1 MSERARQPSRRIDA
15 PEPGWFRLRLACAAP
30 PVGARIYT
38 RLGQLVAEINGAE
51 ADVDAVWTSGEAIS
65 EAEYRRLIE
74 APPADPT
81 KAVDYRAMGR
91 AETPVLAPEKD
102 RARLNRPV
110 VDLAAALEP
119 EALAAWLEHEMAEHA
134 ARCAELGAAY
144 ERFLV
149 ATAGGIADDTATGRA
164 TDFAKMHKAEISAI
178 DATRKR
184 IKEPVLH
191 AQRLIDGAG
200 NGLTTPLRAQALT
213 IENRI
218 ATYLTSKAEAA
229 RRAAEME
236 AQRLAAAAAEA
247 MRDAEPEEAITALKE
262 AAEAEALAGA
272 STPDL
277 TRTRSATGALAG
289 LKDNWVW
296 EVTDLAR
303 VPTHLLQIN
312 DAAVRLFIRQGA
324 RHVPGLRIWN
334 DGRVMIR

>member
-1 MSERARQPSRRIDA
+1 MSARQIDK
-15 PEPGWFRLRLACAAP
+15 PEPGLFRMTLCRGGP
-30 PVGARIYT
+30 PVGARIFNGLT
-38 RLGQLVAEINGAE
+38 GLAATINGQPAE
-51 ADVDAVWTSGEAIS
+51 VEHVWTSGVFIER
-65 EAEYRRLIE
+65 EEWERLD
-74 APPADPT
+74 ANRPADPT
-81 KAVDYRAMGR
+81 KAVDYRAMGHV
-91 AETPVLAPEKD
+91 PVLAPERD
-102 RARLNRPV
+102 RARPNRPV
-110 VDLAAALEP
+110 MDLAAALEP
-119 EALAAWLEHEMAEHA
+119 EALGAWLEHEMAEHA

-149 ATAGGIADDTATGRA
+149 ATAGGISDDTATGKA
-164 TDFAKMHKAEISAI
+164 TDFAKMHKAEITAI

-184 IKEPVLH
+184 IKEPVLL

-200 NGLTTPLRAQALT
+200 NGLTTPLRAQAIT

-247 MRDAEPEEAITALKE
+247 MRDAEPDEAIAALKE

-289 LKDNWVW
+289 LRDNFVYEVKDIA
-296 EVTDLAR
+296 L
-303 VPTHLLQIN
+303 VPTHLLQVN

-324 RHVPGLRIWN
+324 RHVRGLRIWN
-334 DGRVMIR
+334 DARAFVR

>member
-1 MSERARQPSRRIDA
+1 M
-15 PEPGWFRLRLACAAP
+15 
-30 PVGARIYT
+30 
-38 RLGQLVAEINGAE
+38 
-51 ADVDAVWTSGEAIS
+51 DAVWTSGEAIS
-65 EAEYRRLIE
+65 EAEDRRLIE

-91 AETPVLAPEKD
+91 AETPVLAPERD
-102 RARLNRPV
+102 GARPNRPV
-110 VDLAAALEP
+110 VDLALALEP
-119 EALAAWLEHEMAEHA
+119 EALGAWLEHEMAEHA
-134 ARCAELGAAY
+134 ARCAELGVPY
-144 ERFLV
+144 ERSFWSPRRE
-149 ATAGGIADDTATGRA
+149 GIADDTATGRA
-164 TDFAKMHKAEISAI
+164 TEFAKMHTAEIAAI

-247 MRDAEPEEAITALKE
+247 MRDAEPEEAIAALKE
-262 AAEAEALAGA
+262 AAEAEALATA

-289 LKDNWVW
+289 LRDNFVYEVKDIA
-296 EVTDLAR
+296 L
-303 VPTHLLQIN
+303 VPTHLLQVN
-312 DAAVRLFIRQGA
+312 DAAVRLFIKQGA

-334 DGRVMIR
+334 DAKAFVR

>member
-1 MSERARQPSRRIDA
+1 
-15 PEPGWFRLRLACAAP
+15 
-30 PVGARIYT
+30 VGARIYT

-91 AETPVLAPEKD
+91 AAPGVEV
-102 RARLNRPV
+102 ARPNRPV

-119 EALAAWLEHEMAEHA
+119 EALGAWLEHEMAEHA

-149 ATAGGIADDTATGRA
+149 ATAGGIADDTATGKA
-164 TDFAKMHKAEISAI
+164 TDFARMHKAEIAAI

-218 ATYLTSKAEAA
+218 ATYLTGKAEAA
-229 RRAAEME
+229 RREAEME

-262 AAEAEALAGA
+262 AAEAEALATA

-334 DGRVMIR
+334 DAKAFVR

>member
-15 PEPGWFRLRLACAAP
+15 PEPGWFRLRLARGAP

-38 RLGQLVAEINGAE
+38 RLGQLVAEINGCE

-81 KAVDYRAMGR
+81 KAVDYRAMGHV
-91 AETPVLAPEKD
+91 PVPD
-102 RARLNRPV
+102 VVRSNRPV

-149 ATAGGIADDTATGRA
+149 ATRDGIADDTATGRA
-164 TDFAKMHKAEISAI
+164 TDFAKMHKAEIAAI

-218 ATYLTSKAEAA
+218 ATYLTTKAEAA
-229 RRAAEME
+229 WREAEME
-236 AQRLAAAAAEA
+236 AQRLALAAQEA

-296 EVTDLAR
+296 EVTDLAH
-303 VPTHLLQIN
+303 VPTHLLQVN

>member
-1 MSERARQPSRRIDA
+1 MSARQIDK
-15 PEPGWFRLRLACAAP
+15 PEPGLFRMTLCRGGP
-30 PVGARIYT
+30 PVGARIFNGLT
-38 RLGQLVAEINGAE
+38 GLSATINGLPAE
-51 ADVDAVWTSGEAIS
+51 VEHVWTSGAFVER
-65 EAEYRRLIE
+65 EEWERLD
-74 APPADPT
+74 ANRPADPT
-81 KAVDYRAMGR
+81 RPVDYRAIGHVH
-91 AETPVLAPEKD
+91 ASEV
-102 RARLNRPV
+102 ARPNRPV
-110 VDLAAALEP
+110 VDLAVALEP
-119 EALAAWLEHEMAEHA
+119 EALGAWLEHEMAEHA

-144 ERFLV
+144 ERFLL
-149 ATAGGIADDTATGRA
+149 ATRDGIADDTATGRA
-164 TDFAKMHKAEISAI
+164 TDFAKMHKAEITAI

-229 RRAAEME
+229 RREAEME

-247 MRDAEPEEAITALKE
+247 VRDAEPEEAIAALKE
-262 AAEAEALAGA
+262 AAEAEALATA

-289 LKDNWVW
+289 LRDNFVYEVKDIA
-296 EVTDLAR
+296 L
-303 VPTHLLQIN
+303 VPTHLLQVN

-334 DGRVMIR
+334 DARAFVR

>member
-15 PEPGWFRLRLACAAP
+15 PEPGWFRLRLARGAP

-51 ADVDAVWTSGEAIS
+51 ADVDAVWTSGEAVS

-91 AETPVLAPEKD
+91 AEPGVEV
-102 RARLNRPV
+102 ARPNRPV

-149 ATAGGIADDTATGRA
+149 ATAGGIADDTATGKA

-218 ATYLTSKAEAA
+218 ATYLTGKAEAA
-229 RRAAEME
+229 RREAEME

-262 AAEAEALAGA
+262 AAEAEALATA

-334 DGRVMIR
+334 DAKAFVR

>member
-15 PEPGWFRLRLACAAP
+15 PEPGWFRLRLARAAP

-51 ADVDAVWTSGEAIS
+51 AGVDAVWTSGEAIS

-91 AETPVLAPEKD
+91 AEPGVEV
-102 RARLNRPV
+102 ARPNRPV

-119 EALAAWLEHEMAEHA
+119 EALGAWLEHEMAEHA

-164 TDFAKMHKAEISAI
+164 TDFAKMHKAEITAI

-218 ATYLTSKAEAA
+218 ATYLTGKAEAA
-229 RRAAEME
+229 RREAEME

-247 MRDAEPEEAITALKE
+247 MRDAEPEEAIVALRD
-262 AAEAEALAGA
+262 AQAAEALATA

-289 LKDNWVW
+289 LRDNFVYEVKDIA
-296 EVTDLAR
+296 L
-303 VPTHLLQIN
+303 VPTHLLQVN

-334 DGRVMIR
+334 DARAFVR

>member
-15 PEPGWFRLRLACAAP
+15 PEPGWFRLRLARAAP

-91 AETPVLAPEKD
+91 AEPGVEV
-102 RARLNRPV
+102 ARPNRPV

-119 EALAAWLEHEMAEHA
+119 EALGAWLEHEMAEHA

-164 TDFAKMHKAEISAI
+164 TDFAKMHKAEIAAI

-218 ATYLTSKAEAA
+218 ATYLTGKAEAA

-247 MRDAEPEEAITALKE
+247 MRDAEPEEAIAALKE
-262 AAEAEALAGA
+262 AAEAEALATA

-334 DGRVMIR
+334 DAKAFVR

>member
-1 MSERARQPSRRIDA
+1 MSARQIDK
-15 PEPGWFRLRLACAAP
+15 PEPGLFRMTLCRGGP
-30 PVGARIYT
+30 PVGARIFNGLT
-38 RLGQLVAEINGAE
+38 GLSATINGQPAE
-51 ADVDAVWTSGEAIS
+51 VEHVWTSGAFIER
-65 EAEYRRLIE
+65 EEWERLD
-74 APPADPT
+74 ANRPADPT
-81 KAVDYRAMGR
+81 VPVDYRAMGR
-91 AETPVLAPEKD
+91 AEPPALAPEKD
-102 RARLNRPV
+102 RARSNRPV

-119 EALAAWLEHEMAEHA
+119 EALGAWLEHEMAEHA

-149 ATAGGIADDTATGRA
+149 ATAGGISDDTATGRA
-164 TDFAKMHKAEISAI
+164 TDFAKMHKAEITAI

-247 MRDAEPEEAITALKE
+247 MRDAEPEEAIAALKE
-262 AAEAEALAGA
+262 AAEVEALATA

-289 LKDNWVW
+289 LRDNFVYEVKDIA
-296 EVTDLAR
+296 L

-334 DGRVMIR
+334 DARAFVR

>member
-15 PEPGWFRLRLACAAP
+15 PEPGWFRLRLARGAP

-91 AETPVLAPEKD
+91 AETPVLAPERD
-102 RARLNRPV
+102 GARPNRPV

-119 EALAAWLEHEMAEHA
+119 EALGAWLEHEMAEHA

-149 ATAGGIADDTATGRA
+149 ATAGGIADDTATGKA
-164 TDFAKMHKAEISAI
+164 TDFAKMHKAEITAI

-191 AQRLIDGAG
+191 AQRVDRRRRETAWA
-200 NGLTTPLRAQALT
+200 TPLRAQALT
-213 IENRI
+213 GIENRI
-218 ATYLTSKAEAA
+218 ATC
-229 RRAAEME
+229 
-236 AQRLAAAAAEA
+236 
-247 MRDAEPEEAITALKE
+247 
-262 AAEAEALAGA
+262 
-272 STPDL
+272 PD
-277 TRTRSATGALAG
+277 REGGGGPA
-289 LKDNWVW
+289 
-296 EVTDLAR
+296 
-303 VPTHLLQIN
+303 
-312 DAAVRLFIRQGA
+312 
-324 RHVPGLRIWN
+324 
-334 DGRVMIR
+334 

>member
-15 PEPGWFRLRLACAAP
+15 PEPGWFRLRLARAAP

-65 EAEYRRLIE
+65 EAEYRGLIE

-91 AETPVLAPEKD
+91 AERD
-102 RARLNRPV
+102 RARPNRPV

-119 EALAAWLEHEMAEHA
+119 EALGAWLEHEMAEHA

-218 ATYLTSKAEAA
+218 ATYLTGKAEAA

-247 MRDAEPEEAITALKE
+247 MRDAEPEEAIAALKE
-262 AAEAEALAGA
+262 AAEAEALATA

-289 LKDNWVW
+289 LRDNFVYEVKDIA
-296 EVTDLAR
+296 L
-303 VPTHLLQIN
+303 VPAHLLQIN
-312 DAAVRLFIRQGA
+312 DAAVRLFIKQGA

-334 DGRVMIR
+334 DAKAFVR

>member
-1 MSERARQPSRRIDA
+1 MSARQIDK
-15 PEPGWFRLRLACAAP
+15 PEPGLFRMTLCRGGP
-30 PVGARIYT
+30 PVGARIFNGLT
-38 RLGQLVAEINGAE
+38 GLSATINGQPAE
-51 ADVDAVWTSGEAIS
+51 VEHVWTSGAFIER
-65 EAEYRRLIE
+65 EEWERLD
-74 APPADPT
+74 ANRPADP
-81 KAVDYRAMGR
+81 AVPVDYRAMGHV
-91 AETPVLAPEKD
+91 PVPD
-102 RARLNRPV
+102 VVRSNRPV

-149 ATAGGIADDTATGRA
+149 ATAGGISDDTATGRA
-164 TDFAKMHKAEISAI
+164 TDFAKMHKAEITAI

-229 RRAAEME
+229 RREAEME
-236 AQRLAAAAAEA
+236 AQRLALAAQEA

-289 LKDNWVW
+289 LRDNFVYEVKDIA
-296 EVTDLAR
+296 L
-303 VPTHLLQIN
+303 VPTHLLQVN

-334 DGRVMIR
+334 DAKAFVR

>member
-1 MSERARQPSRRIDA
+1 MLA
-15 PEPGWFRLRLACAAP
+15 PVRD
-30 PVGARIYT
+30 GAR
-38 RLGQLVAEINGAE
+38 
-51 ADVDAVWTSGEAIS
+51 S
-65 EAEYRRLIE
+65 
-74 APPADPT
+74 
-81 KAVDYRAMGR
+81 
-91 AETPVLAPEKD
+91 
-102 RARLNRPV
+102 NRPV

-119 EALAAWLEHEMAEHA
+119 EALGAWLEHEMAEHA
-134 ARCAELGAAY
+134 ARCTELGAAY

-149 ATAGGIADDTATGRA
+149 ATAGGISDDMATGRA
-164 TDFAKMHKAEISAI
+164 TDFAKMHKAEIAAI

-218 ATYLTSKAEAA
+218 ATYLTGKAEAA

-262 AAEAEALAGA
+262 AAEAEALATA

-289 LKDNWVW
+289 LRDNFVYEVKDIA
-296 EVTDLAR
+296 L
-303 VPTHLLQIN
+303 VPAHLLQIN
-312 DAAVRLFIRQGA
+312 DAAVRLFIKQGA

-334 DGRVMIR
+334 DAKAFVR